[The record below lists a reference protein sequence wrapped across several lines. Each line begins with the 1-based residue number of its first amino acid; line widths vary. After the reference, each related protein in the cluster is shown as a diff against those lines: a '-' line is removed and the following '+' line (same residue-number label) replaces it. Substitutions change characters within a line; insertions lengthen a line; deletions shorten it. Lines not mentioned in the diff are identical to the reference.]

1 MAKSLYGK
9 IKKLRSH
16 QSWKTNLCKL
26 FTQLNQNDIKKN
38 SIKANN
44 HVEALAGIPDCVRG
58 FFAVEQF
65 AVRQFAVRKMLVS
78 VRLG

>member
-26 FTQLNQNDIKKN
+26 IIQLNQNDIKKKFN
-38 SIKANN
+38 KGKQS
-44 HVEALAGIPDCVRG
+44 R
-58 FFAVEQF
+58 
-65 AVRQFAVRKMLVS
+65 
-78 VRLG
+78 